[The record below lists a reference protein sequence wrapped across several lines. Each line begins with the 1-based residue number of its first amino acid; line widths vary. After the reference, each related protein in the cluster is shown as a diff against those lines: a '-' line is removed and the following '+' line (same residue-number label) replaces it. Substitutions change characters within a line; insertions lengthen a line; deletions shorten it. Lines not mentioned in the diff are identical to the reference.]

1 MPSGRVAFH
10 AEGGRQRCIRRVG
23 VNRTS
28 VIVAQLCK
36 SATPRSGADGSPA
49 LQWPHECPP
58 DCAQGRTPAHDP
70 AVILTITA
78 NPALDLATTT
88 QRLEPAHKLRCAPA
102 LQFAGGGGINVARVL
117 HRLGARVSAT
127 YLAGGPTGARLQA
140 LIEAEGLAATRLPIA
155 AETRENFS
163 VLETETGREYRFVLP
178 GPQVSRDEWQA
189 LLEHVAGA
197 VPDAATVVL
206 SGSLPPG
213 VPDEGLAQLARCVRT
228 RGARVVLDASGAA
241 LAAALAEGVDLVK
254 PSLREMRELTGQ
266 ALAGE
271 ADWLV
276 ACRAWIERGQARQV
290 ALSLGGQ
297 GAMLVSA
304 QGAWRAD
311 ALQVPVVSST
321 GAGDSFLA
329 ALVWAQSRGLE
340 GAEALAHAVAGGSAA
355 LLSAGTALCQPED
368 LQRLLP
374 QVRVRRL

>member
-1 MPSGRVAFH
+1 M
-10 AEGGRQRCIRRVG
+10 
-23 VNRTS
+23 
-28 VIVAQLCK
+28 
-36 SATPRSGADGSPA
+36 
-49 LQWPHECPP
+49 
-58 DCAQGRTPAHDP
+58 
-70 AVILTITA
+70 ILTVTS

-88 QRLEPAHKLRCAPA
+88 PRLEPAHKLRCAPA

-117 HRLGARVSAT
+117 HRLGASVSAV

-140 LIEAEGLAATRLPIA
+140 LVEAEGLAATRLPLA
-155 AETRENFS
+155 GETRENFT

-178 GPQVSRDEWQA
+178 GPQVRRDEWQA
-189 LLEHVAGA
+189 LLAHVAGA

-206 SGSLPPG
+206 SGSLAPG
-213 VPDEGLAQLARCVRT
+213 VPDDGLAQLARCVRT
-228 RGARVVLDASGAA
+228 RGGRVVLDASGQA

-271 ADWLV
+271 ADWLAV
-276 ACRAWIERGQARQV
+276 CRDWIERGQARQV
-290 ALSLGGQ
+290 ALSLGEQ

-311 ALQVPVVSST
+311 ALQVAVVSST

-340 GAEALAHAVAGGSAA
+340 GAPALAHAVAGGSAA
-355 LLSAGTALCQPED
+355 LLSAGTTLCQPED

-374 QVRVRRL
+374 QVRVRRLI